1 VSALGLLLLAAAP
14 AQAAPPTFAARVE
27 AVYVDVFVTEGRRPV
42 AGLSAADFELRDN
55 GVRQEVELVA
65 VEAMPLPTFL
75 VLDASGSVTGDKL
88 VQLHA
93 ALRTFVARLRP
104 EDEAALLTFDHEVRM
119 LMPRTRDRRALAG
132 AIDEV
137 RPGGSTALFDA
148 LYAGTQLAA
157 GRERAL
163 IVLFT
168 DGEDNSSW
176 FDAGQLRR
184 VLEESNVL
192 LQTVG
197 VVPMESR
204 VPAPDTPHVRLLRQ
218 LAEVSGGRFW
228 PAASPGGLAS
238 AFVAILDAMKT
249 RYLLRFEPALDAPPG
264 RHELDVRLVR
274 RGGRV
279 HSRKAYYLGPRPRA
293 GER

>member
-1 VSALGLLLLAAAP
+1 VSALALLLLAAAP
-14 AQAAPPTFAARVE
+14 AQAATPTFPARVD
-27 AVYVDVFVTEGRRPV
+27 AVYVDVFVTEGRRAV
-42 AGLSAADFELRDN
+42 AGLSAADFELRDD
-55 GVRQEVELVA
+55 GVRREVELVA
-65 VEAMPLPTFL
+65 VESMPLATFL

-93 ALRTFVARLRP
+93 ALRAFVGKLRSQ
-104 EDEAALLTFDHEVRM
+104 DEAALLTFDHEVRL
-119 LMPRTRDRRALAG
+119 LMPRSRDRAALAR
-132 AIDEV
+132 AIDSIG
-137 RPGGSTALFDA
+137 PGGSTALFDA
-148 LYAGTQLAA
+148 LYAGSQLAA
-157 GRERAL
+157 DRERAL

-197 VVPMESR
+197 VVPIEPR
-204 VPAPDTPHVRLLRQ
+204 AVPDTPHVRLLRQ

-238 AFVAILDAMKT
+238 AFVAILETMKT
-249 RYLLRFEPALDAPPG
+249 RYLLRFEPSPDAAPG

-274 RGGRV
+274 RSGKV
-279 HSRKAYYLGPRPRA
+279 HSRKAYYVAPRA
-293 GER
+293 DGR

>member
-1 VSALGLLLLAAAP
+1 LSALALLLALAP
-14 AQAAPPTFAARVE
+14 AQTATPTFPARVD
-27 AVYVDVFVTEGRRPV
+27 AVYVDVFVTEGRRAV
-42 AGLSAADFELRDN
+42 AGLSAADFELRDD
-55 GVRQEVELVA
+55 GVRREVELVA
-65 VEAMPLPTFL
+65 VEAMPLATFL
-75 VLDASGSVTGDKL
+75 VLDASGSVTGEKL

-93 ALRTFVARLRP
+93 ALRAFVGKLRP

-119 LMPRTRDRRALAG
+119 LMPRSRDRDALAR
-132 AIDEV
+132 AIDSIG
-137 RPGGSTALFDA
+137 PGGSTALFDA

-197 VVPMESR
+197 VVPVEPR
-204 VPAPDTPHVRLLRQ
+204 EAPDTPHVRLLRQ

-249 RYLLRFEPALDAPPG
+249 RYLLRFEPAEGAPSG

-274 RGGRV
+274 RGGKV
-279 HSRKAYYLGPRPRA
+279 HCRKAYYLAPAPRA
-293 GER
+293 DGR

>member
-1 VSALGLLLLAAAP
+1 VSALGLVLLALAP
-14 AQAAPPTFAARVE
+14 AQAATPTFAARVD
-27 AVYVDVFVTEGRRPV
+27 AVYVDVFVTDGRRPV
-42 AGLSAADFELRDN
+42 AGLAAADFELRDN

-65 VEAMPLPTFL
+65 VEAMPLATFL

-88 VQLHA
+88 AQLHS
-93 ALRTFVARLRP
+93 ALRTFVGKLRP
-104 EDEAALLTFDHEVRM
+104 EDEAALLTFDHEIRM
-119 LMPRTRDRRALAG
+119 LMPRTRNRDALVG
-132 AIDEV
+132 AIDKV
-137 RPGGSTALFDA
+137 LPGGSTALFDA
-148 LYAGTQLAA
+148 LYAGAQLAT

-184 VLEESNVL
+184 VLEQSNTL

-197 VVPMESR
+197 VVPLEPR
-204 VPAPDTPHVRLLRQ
+204 TPVPDTPHVRLLRQ
-218 LAEVSGGRFW
+218 LAEVTGGRFW

-249 RYLLRFEPALDAPPG
+249 RYLLRFEPAQGALEG
-264 RHELDVRLVR
+264 
-274 RGGRV
+274 
-279 HSRKAYYLGPRPRA
+279 
-293 GER
+293 

>member
-1 VSALGLLLLAAAP
+1 MSALGLVLLALAP
-14 AQAAPPTFAARVE
+14 AQAATPTFSARVD
-27 AVYVDVFVTEGRRPV
+27 AVYVDVFVTDGRRPV
-42 AGLSAADFELRDN
+42 AGLAAADFELRDN

-65 VEAMPLPTFL
+65 AEAMPLATFL

-88 VQLHA
+88 VQLHS
-93 ALRTFVARLRP
+93 ALRTFVRKLRP
-104 EDEAALLTFDHEVRM
+104 EDEAALLTFDHEIRI
-119 LMPRTRDRRALAG
+119 LMPRTRNRDALVG
-132 AIDEV
+132 AIDRV
-137 RPGGSTALFDA
+137 LPGGSTALFDA
-148 LYAGTQLAA
+148 LYAGAQLAT
-157 GRERAL
+157 GQERAL
-163 IVLFT
+163 ILLFT

-197 VVPMESR
+197 VVPVEPR
-204 VPAPDTPHVRLLRQ
+204 TVPNTPHVRLLRQ
-218 LAEVSGGRFW
+218 LAEVTGGRFW

-249 RYLLRFEPALDAPPG
+249 RYLLRFEPAQGAPEG

-274 RGGRV
+274 RGGKV
-279 HSRKAYYLGPRPRA
+279 HCRKAYYVAPAPRA
-293 GER
+293 AGR